1 MSTPITPLYAGILGL
16 MLVALGAR
24 AILLNPGGEG
34 EAGGALKHLRFDKA
48 MQTFSNFTEYAPLA
62 LILIWFAEQ
71 QSDGGTLI
79 HVLCLGLLAGR
90 LVHAFGVSQV
100 NEKPAF
106 RVAGMA
112 LTFIVIATVAVRLV
126 LF

>member
-16 MLVALGAR
+16 MLVALGIR
-24 AILLNPGGEG
+24 AILLNPGDEAEASEG
-34 EAGGALKHLRFDKA
+34 RKRLRFDKG
-48 MQTFSNFTEYAPLA
+48 MQAFSNFTEYTPFA
-62 LILIWFAEQ
+62 LILIWLFEQ
-71 QSDGGTLI
+71 ESGGGTFVHGLG
-79 HVLCLGLLAGR
+79 LGLLAGR

-100 NEKPAF
+100 NEKPVF

-112 LTFIVIATVAVRLV
+112 LTFIVITTVAVRLV

>member
-1 MSTPITPLYAGILGL
+1 MDTQITPLYAGILGL
-16 MLVALGAR
+16 MLVALGIR
-24 AILLNPGGEG
+24 AILLNPGD
-34 EAGGALKHLRFDKA
+34 EAGEEIKRFRFDKG
-48 MQTFSNFTEYAPLA
+48 MQAFGNFTEYAPFA
-62 LILIWFAEQ
+62 LILIWWFEQ
-71 QSDGGTLI
+71 QSGEGTFVHI
-79 HVLCLGLLAGR
+79 LCLGLLAGR

-112 LTFIVIATVAVRLV
+112 LTFIVITTVAVRLV